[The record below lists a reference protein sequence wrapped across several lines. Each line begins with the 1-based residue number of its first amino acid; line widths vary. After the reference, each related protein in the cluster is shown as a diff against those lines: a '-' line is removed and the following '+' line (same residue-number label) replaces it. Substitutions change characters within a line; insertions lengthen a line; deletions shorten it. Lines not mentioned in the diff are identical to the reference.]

1 MSTKKDKFSKED
13 QNFMSIAIN
22 LASARRGLT
31 GKNPSVGCVIVKNNE
46 IISIGQT
53 GYNGRPHAE
62 TNAIK
67 NSLQSL
73 QGSKMYVTL
82 EPCSHYGK
90 TPPCTNSIIKSGIN
104 EVFYSI
110 NDVDNRVKGKSFK
123 ILKKQKIKVKK
134 NLLKDKAKELYR
146 SYIVNKKYKLP
157 FVTAKIAVS
166 SNKLIYSEIKKKITN
181 LHSDKLSH
189 YLRFKND
196 AILITSKTLNIDDPR
211 LNCRLKG
218 YEDFSPKRII
228 IDRKLKIDLN
238 TYIFKSARK
247 KNTIIFY
254 NSNNNPKIQI
264 LKKKGILTIKT
275 KLDYNK
281 KIDLKSVMKKLFS
294 LGVRNLLVEGG
305 DEITKYMLK
314 KKLINEFYLFKSPKI
329 LPTNKNHV
337 VFSSNKI
344 LKNNYKIKSKI
355 SSNLAKDTITIYK
368 RQYV

>member
-13 QNFMSIAIN
+13 QNFMNIAIN
-22 LASARRGLT
+22 LARARIGLT
-31 GKNPSVGCVIVKNNE
+31 GENPSVGCVIVKNNE
-46 IISIGQT
+46 IVSIGQT

-62 TNAIK
+62 TIAIK
-67 NSLQSL
+67 NSLHNL

-82 EPCSHYGK
+82 EPCNHYGK
-90 TPPCTNSIIKSGIN
+90 TPPCTNRIIKSGIN

-110 NDVDNRVKGKSFK
+110 NDVDNRVKGKSFN

-134 NLLKDKAKELYR
+134 NLLKDKAIDLYR
-146 SYIVNKKYKLP
+146 SYIVNRKYKLP

-166 SNKLIYSEIKKKITN
+166 RNKLIYSETRKKITN

-196 AILITSKTLNIDDPR
+196 AILVTSKTLNTDNPR

-228 IDRKLKIDLN
+228 IDRKLEINLN
-238 TYIFKSARK
+238 TYIFKSAKK

-254 NSNNNPKIQI
+254 NSNNNSKIRI

-275 KLDYNK
+275 KLNYNK
-281 KIDLKSVMKKLFS
+281 KIDLKSVMKKLFF

-314 KKLINEFYLFKSPKI
+314 NKLVNEFYLFKSPKI
-329 LPTNKNHV
+329 LPKNKKYV

-344 LKNNYKIKSKI
+344 LRNDYKIKSKI

-368 RQYV
+368 R